1 MNAQEQAGEPG
12 VPCRYSLYLPF
23 CLRLMT
29 DSDNLQDSQFRQSH
43 SGGFYPAGLF
53 LTGIGNHRNR
63 KQDRRAHRKSK
74 GGKRRKKAEK
84 GRKGGNGVEKWR

>member
-43 SGGFYPAGLF
+43 SGGFYPAGFF
-53 LTGIGNHRNR
+53 LTGIGDRIEEHIGKAKVEKDVK
-63 KQDRRAHRKSK
+63 KQ
-74 GGKRRKKAEK
+74 KKAEMAL
-84 GRKGGNGVEKWR
+84 RNGAEQVH

>member
-29 DSDNLQDSQFRQSH
+29 DSDDL
-43 SGGFYPAGLF
+43 
-53 LTGIGNHRNR
+53 
-63 KQDRRAHRKSK
+63 
-74 GGKRRKKAEK
+74 
-84 GRKGGNGVEKWR
+84 